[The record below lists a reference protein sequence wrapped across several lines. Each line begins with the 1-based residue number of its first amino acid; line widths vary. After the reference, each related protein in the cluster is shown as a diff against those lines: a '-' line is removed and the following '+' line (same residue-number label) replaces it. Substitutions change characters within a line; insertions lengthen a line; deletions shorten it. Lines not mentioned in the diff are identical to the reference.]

1 MELCIRAQLQR
12 FFGLIILRL
21 CVLFVFY
28 RAYHEQCT
36 HGQHRAEHKADH
48 RVLHEAREDVRHEA
62 QRRHGDGV
70 WQLRCDMVEVVGL
83 RAGRCHDGRVGDG
96 GAVVAADCARAA
108 GGYADDEQSAVAGEN
123 GGDDGNEYAERAP

>member
-36 HGQHRAEHKADH
+36 HGQHRAEHKADQ
-48 RVLHEAREDVRHEA
+48 RALHKARENMLSMTPRAILARRLYSEQRSHSDTPVSTRHRQPSLHA
-62 QRRHGDGV
+62 RGRHGLCQFNV
-70 WQLRCDMVEVVGL
+70 LLLILLACSFCTSNVQ
-83 RAGRCHDGRVGDG
+83 
-96 GAVVAADCARAA
+96 
-108 GGYADDEQSAVAGEN
+108 
-123 GGDDGNEYAERAP
+123 